1 VNQFLRLFLNAWI
14 CFDHFSWPSV
24 QSLYRS
30 YRLNRA
36 VKPAELSGA
45 AFAAAAVRQTG
56 FPTAAV
62 AD

>member
-1 VNQFLRLFLNAWI
+1 MV

-56 FPTAAV
+56 FPAAAV